1 MSRRK
6 GRPTRESQ
14 EPGLA
19 DRAVALYEEH
29 RSIQKVSQILR
40 CGRNTAAR
48 MLQDRGVTIHR
59 RCDRDMSYGETI
71 ACAGCGLARTVNMSR
86 GYRPYCLD
94 CRPLLGES
102 RQGEGIRCGT
112 IDGFR
117 QHRTFGQTPCK
128 PCRLAVKGIAPQPEP
143 FARCTD
149 CDKLVRTEHAQCALC
164 RRGVAPTEAA
174 EPEPVASLEP
184 VIQWVKDR
192 HGISHGIVHYEPQP
206 DSPHADAVRDEGPAG
221 YDEARVQRRILG
233 DRSIRLHKGE
243 AEEVVRRLLAKD
255 WSANQIRRH
264 TGLQPD
270 RYVLREDMERAA

>member
-1 MSRRK
+1 MSRK
-6 GRPTRESQ
+6 IGRPTRESQ

-29 RSIQKVSQILR
+29 GSVQKVSQILR
-40 CGRNTAAR
+40 CGRGTATR
-48 MLQDRGVTIHR
+48 MLKSRGVTIHR
-59 RCDRDMSYGETI
+59 QCDRDFTYGEVVR
-71 ACAGCGLARTVNMSR
+71 CAGCGLARSVNMSR
-86 GYRPYCLD
+86 GYRPYCVD

-102 RQGEGIRCGT
+102 SPGNGIRCGT
-112 IDGFR
+112 VDGFR
-117 QHRTFGQTPCK
+117 QHRTYGQPPCK
-128 PCRLAVKGIAPQPEP
+128 LCRLAVKGIAPQPEP
-143 FARCTD
+143 FARCA
-149 CDKLVRTEHAQCALC
+149 CQRLIRTAHAECFAC
-164 RRGVAPTEAA
+164 RQGVAPKEAV

-184 VIQWVKDR
+184 VIQWVKDS
-192 HGISHGIVHYEPQP
+192 HGISRGIVHYEPQP

-270 RYVLREDMERAA
+270 RYIRREDMERAA